1 MKDKPKNKD
10 IVSIIIISILVIAML
25 IGIVTIIK
33 QGTQKEKQQEKLAY
47 TELIQKIGNGEIER
61 IELSENSNSAKIKI
75 KNVEE
80 EEKIQVPNRQAF
92 IELIQDEI
100 KERQLC

>member
-33 QGTQKEKQQEKLAY
+33 QGTEKEKQQEKLAY
-47 TELIQKIGNGEIER
+47 TELIQKIENILNDIGYSYENKSKNR
-61 IELSENSNSAKIKI
+61 AKREL
-75 KNVEE
+75 
-80 EEKIQVPNRQAF
+80 
-92 IELIQDEI
+92 
-100 KERQLC
+100 

>member
-33 QGTQKEKQQEKLAY
+33 QGTEA
-47 TELIQKIGNGEIER
+47 
-61 IELSENSNSAKIKI
+61 
-75 KNVEE
+75 
-80 EEKIQVPNRQAF
+80 
-92 IELIQDEI
+92 
-100 KERQLC
+100 